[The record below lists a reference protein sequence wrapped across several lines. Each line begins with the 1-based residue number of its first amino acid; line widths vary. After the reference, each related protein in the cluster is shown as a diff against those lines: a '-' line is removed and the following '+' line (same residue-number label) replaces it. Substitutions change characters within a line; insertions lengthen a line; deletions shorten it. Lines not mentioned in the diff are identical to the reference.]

1 METMTSAASIEKEHL
16 TWLKHIDFY
25 KSQLQVM
32 EKELQLFAKESSSK
46 KVAPRIEQFQNQFI
60 RQREVLDVLRH
71 NIKQHENEIERMTR
85 FALEYL
91 RDRVTKEH
99 LIVRAEFRRYVE
111 LFIEM
116 EQDFHD
122 FLA

>member
-1 METMTSAASIEKEHL
+1 METMTSAATIEKEHL
-16 TWLKHIDFY
+16 IWLKHLDFY
-25 KSQLQVM
+25 KAQLSVM
-32 EKELQLFAKESSSK
+32 DKELQGFAKESSSK
-46 KVAPRIEQFQNQFI
+46 KVAPRVEQFQNQFI
-60 RQREVLDVLRH
+60 RQREVIDLLRH
-71 NIKQHENEIERMTR
+71 NVKQHENEIERMTR

-91 RDRVTKEH
+91 RDRVTKDH
-99 LIVRAEFRRYVE
+99 MILRAEYNRFLE